1 MEGQLGLVEKGM
13 RIVIDDKSPGF
24 LGPKFEQIKLG
35 VEGTGQD
42 RRERPKSCE
51 QRPAEYN
58 KGRSEIWKTQ
68 RQTIKQ
74 NLKRNLLPRQ
84 VTCTPG
90 RGGQLKRIHG

>member
-42 RRERPKSCE
+42 RTGGSDQK
-51 QRPAEYN
+51 AVN
-58 KGRSEIWKTQ
+58 KDQPSIIKAGRRS
-68 RQTIKQ
+68 
-74 NLKRNLLPRQ
+74 
-84 VTCTPG
+84 G
-90 RGGQLKRIHG
+90 RHRVKLSSRT